1 MTEDQLE
8 LPLLAKPRVE
18 RVLLVETV
26 ADLRAACEE
35 LSNLDGPFALDAER
49 ASGFKYSQRAYL
61 IQVHRKN
68 SAIFLID
75 PIAVAIDQAQNLH
88 ADKRSAI
95 QELGSL
101 LATDEWILHAASQDI
116 PCLREL
122 GIVPTRIFDTELGSR
137 IAGLPRVGLGAVTE
151 HFLNVK
157 LAKEHSAVDWS
168 VRPLKEDWLNYAA
181 LDVDVL
187 HELRD
192 GVAALLADQGKL
204 SWAEEEFDNV
214 ANMQPKQTKVDRWRG
229 MSGMHEV
236 REPRALAIARELW
249 TAREALAEKLDVSPG
264 RLIPDSSIV
273 GVAANPPKTKP
284 ELASSKIFSGRASR
298 SYLDTW
304 WAALHEGLN
313 TRDLPPAK
321 LPHVGIPNHRT
332 WSNRFPDADRRLK
345 IVRTELAELSESLQ
359 IPIEN
364 LMSPETV
371 RQVCFEQL
379 EPLTLESVQQKIAEF
394 EPRQWQIDIVCPAIL
409 KGLTDAAA
417 PDAGMPAE
425 KSVTETTEDA

>member
-1 MTEDQLE
+1 M
-8 LPLLAKPRVE
+8 
-18 RVLLVETV
+18 
-26 ADLRAACEE
+26 
-35 LSNLDGPFALDAER
+35 
-49 ASGFKYSQRAYL
+49 
-61 IQVHRKN
+61 
-68 SAIFLID
+68 
-75 PIAVAIDQAQNLH
+75 
-88 ADKRSAI
+88 
-95 QELGSL
+95 
-101 LATDEWILHAASQDI
+101 
-116 PCLREL
+116 
-122 GIVPTRIFDTELGSR
+122 
-137 IAGLPRVGLGAVTE
+137 
-151 HFLNVK
+151 
-157 LAKEHSAVDWS
+157 
-168 VRPLKEDWLNYAA
+168 
-181 LDVDVL
+181 L
-187 HELRD
+187 HELRN
-192 GVAALLADQGKL
+192 GVAALLTEQGKL

-284 ELASSKIFSGRASR
+284 ELASSKVFSGRASR

-304 WAALHEGLN
+304 WAALHEGIN

-345 IVRTELAELSESLQ
+345 MVRTELASLSKNLR

-379 EPLTLESVQQKIAEF
+379 EPLTLESIQQKIAEF
-394 EPRQWQIDIVCPAIL
+394 EPRQWQIEIVCPAIL
-409 KGLTDAAA
+409 KGLTDAGA
-417 PDAGMPAE
+417 PDVGMPAE
-425 KSVTETTEDA
+425 KSVTETTEDV

>member
-1 MTEDQLE
+1 
-8 LPLLAKPRVE
+8 
-18 RVLLVETV
+18 
-26 ADLRAACEE
+26 
-35 LSNLDGPFALDAER
+35 
-49 ASGFKYSQRAYL
+49 
-61 IQVHRKN
+61 
-68 SAIFLID
+68 
-75 PIAVAIDQAQNLH
+75 
-88 ADKRSAI
+88 
-95 QELGSL
+95 
-101 LATDEWILHAASQDI
+101 
-116 PCLREL
+116 
-122 GIVPTRIFDTELGSR
+122 
-137 IAGLPRVGLGAVTE
+137 
-151 HFLNVK
+151 
-157 LAKEHSAVDWS
+157 
-168 VRPLKEDWLNYAA
+168 LNYAA

-192 GVAALLADQGKL
+192 GVAALLTEQGKI
-204 SWAEEEFDNV
+204 SWAEEEFHNV

-229 MSGMHEV
+229 MSGMHEI

-284 ELASSKIFSGRASR
+284 ELASSKVFSGRASR

-313 TRDLPPAK
+313 TRDMPPAK

-345 IVRTELAELSESLQ
+345 MVRTELAALSESLE

-364 LMSPETV
+364 LMSPENV

-379 EPLTLESVQQKIAEF
+379 EPLTLESIQLKLAEF
-394 EPRQWQIDIVCPAIL
+394 EPRQWQIEIACPAIL
-409 KGLTDAAA
+409 RGLTKAAI
-417 PDAGMPAE
+417 PDAGTPIEGAA
-425 KSVTETTEDA
+425 TETKEDA

>member
-8 LPLLAKPRVE
+8 LPLLAKSRVD

-35 LSNLDGPFALDAER
+35 LSKLDGPFALDAER

-75 PIAVAIDQAQNLH
+75 PIAVSIDQEQNH
-88 ADKRSAI
+88 HTDERSAI

-122 GIVPTRIFDTELGSR
+122 GIVPTKIFDTELGSR

-151 HFLNVK
+151 YFLRVK

-204 SWAEEEFDNV
+204 AWAEEEFDNV

-249 TAREALAEKLDVSPG
+249 TARESLAEKLDVSPG

-273 GVAANPPKTKP
+273 GIAANPPKTKP

-304 WAALHEGLN
+304 WAALHEGIN

-345 IVRTELAELSESLQ
+345 MVRTALSSLSEILQ

-364 LMSPETV
+364 LISPETV

-379 EPLTLESVQQKIAEF
+379 EPLTLEGIQQKLAEF
-394 EPRQWQIDIVCPAIL
+394 EPRQWQIEIVCPAIL
-409 KGLTDAAA
+409 KGLTDAGA
-417 PDAGMPAE
+417 PDAGMPDE
-425 KSVTETTEDA
+425 ETVTETTEDA